1 MSSDKMVIR
10 KVVIIGGGC
19 AGLTAGLYCARAE
32 LKPLIFS
39 GDLKD
44 KGGLLSK
51 TSIVEN
57 YPGFPDGIMGYDLM
71 ENMEQQSIKQ
81 GATIIDSQITEI
93 NTTMRPFRLRDEH
106 GNIYLTE
113 TIIIATGSQP
123 NKLGLPHEDR
133 LWSKGISSCAVCD
146 GALYKNRKIV
156 VIGGGDS
163 ALEEALFLTKFSE
176 VMLIHRRDQL
186 RASAIMQKRVL
197 EHPKIKILYN
207 TIVKELHGENKLEE
221 VIVENVIS
229 HQTERITVDGLF
241 YGLGLKPNTKLFK
254 GLIDMD
260 SDGYI
265 TRNHSQYETMTSVS
279 GIFVAGDAH
288 DRIYRQAV
296 IACGDGCKAALD
308 VNNYLHNEKK

>member
-93 NTTMRPFRLRDEH
+93 NTS
-106 GNIYLTE
+106 I
-113 TIIIATGSQP
+113 
-123 NKLGLPHEDR
+123 
-133 LWSKGISSCAVCD
+133 
-146 GALYKNRKIV
+146 
-156 VIGGGDS
+156 
-163 ALEEALFLTKFSE
+163 
-176 VMLIHRRDQL
+176 
-186 RASAIMQKRVL
+186 
-197 EHPKIKILYN
+197 
-207 TIVKELHGENKLEE
+207 
-221 VIVENVIS
+221 
-229 HQTERITVDGLF
+229 
-241 YGLGLKPNTKLFK
+241 
-254 GLIDMD
+254 
-260 SDGYI
+260 
-265 TRNHSQYETMTSVS
+265 
-279 GIFVAGDAH
+279 
-288 DRIYRQAV
+288 
-296 IACGDGCKAALD
+296 
-308 VNNYLHNEKK
+308 

>member
-1 MSSDKMVIR
+1 
-10 KVVIIGGGC
+10 
-19 AGLTAGLYCARAE
+19 
-32 LKPLIFS
+32 
-39 GDLKD
+39 
-44 KGGLLSK
+44 
-51 TSIVEN
+51 
-57 YPGFPDGIMGYDLM
+57 
-71 ENMEQQSIKQ
+71 
-81 GATIIDSQITEI
+81 
-93 NTTMRPFRLRDEH
+93 
-106 GNIYLTE
+106 LTE